1 MADQFNIYDDAS
13 LLRKLLVDDEI
24 SEEDRLRAEQ
34 LLAEHPELKAKY
46 EELRHDH
53 ALEKEFER
61 YNSYSSQEAYTR
73 FINKV
78 RPAATSARRRSLR
91 MWYSAAAVAVLLIGV
106 FAIWKMI
113 PTQEATNNA
122 LTILRP
128 GIQKG
133 QIVMPG
139 GKTMVVGA
147 NNMNVVVGGV
157 KVTYRQGLLS
167 YTPVQVNLSDTTSAS
182 HQLNKFVIPRGGENT
197 VLLADGTTVH
207 LNAASELIFPMQFSG
222 NQRVVELK
230 GEAYFDVKKDAA
242 HPFIVKTRY
251 GDVQVLG
258 TAFNVNAYDDRQ
270 RCEVTLVRGKVRFTN
285 SSRESVMLEPGEQAV
300 AMGNLL
306 HKRNVDVEDYIS
318 WTKGLYNF
326 HNETLGNIMS
336 TFSKWYNV
344 DVEYDDNDI
353 PDLTYTG
360 TVRRYDTMNAFL
372 DVFEMTGDLS
382 YRVVGRKVYFSK
394 RE

>member
-1 MADQFNIYDDAS
+1 M
-13 LLRKLLVDDEI
+13 VDRICRPLGNPGAFTVAAAEFSS
-24 SEEDRLRAEQ
+24 SEEC
-34 LLAEHPELKAKY
+34 
-46 EELRHDH
+46 
-53 ALEKEFER
+53 
-61 YNSYSSQEAYTR
+61 
-73 FINKV
+73 
-78 RPAATSARRRSLR
+78 
-91 MWYSAAAVAVLLIGV
+91 AVLRDSIDIDAFEPV
-106 FAIWKMI
+106 
-113 PTQEATNNA
+113 
-122 LTILRP
+122 
-128 GIQKG
+128 
-133 QIVMPG
+133 
-139 GKTMVVGA
+139 TME
-147 NNMNVVVGGV
+147 
-157 KVTYRQGLLS
+157 R
-167 YTPVQVNLSDTTSAS
+167 D
-182 HQLNKFVIPRGGENT
+182 GE
-197 VLLADGTTVH
+197 
-207 LNAASELIFPMQFSG
+207 
-222 NQRVVELK
+222 RV
-230 GEAYFDVKKDAA
+230 
-242 HPFIVKTRY
+242 R
-251 GDVQVLG
+251 DVQVLG